1 MMQFMLI
8 YFSGF
13 IFILVLSF
21 VKTKQLL
28 HKLIVPFF
36 IFTVFLLPFLLLPNH
51 QAPYY
56 VSFSLIGFSMILGCL
71 LSNLLSTKLNSI
83 LFYLSVIFYLSIQ
96 SISIYYTYTTHW
108 IIRRAVV
115 SEYLVKNGI
124 YYAPIGTEEYY
135 ALGANM
141 AEKLY
146 TLYEL

>member
-1 MMQFMLI
+1 MLI

-13 IFILVLSF
+13 LFILILSF

-51 QAPYY
+51 QAPDYI
-56 VSFSLIGFSMILGCL
+56 SFSLIGFSMILGCL

-115 SEYLVKNGI
+115 SEYLINKGI
-124 YYAPIGTEEYY
+124 YFAPIETEEYY
-135 ALGANM
+135 SLGANM

-146 TLYEL
+146 TLYE